1 MQISSEHPVTIT
13 KRTPDKVKIIFFIEY
28 LLILRRNGISEIILF
43 PAPFTIYTKT
53 RERNNTKSEKIF
65 GNFSDKINLWYTY
78 REIEKNY
85 RSDIIS
91 DIEKTLPRACKN
103 QRFVRKMQIIIEG
116 EQSCPNF

>member
-28 LLILRRNGISEIILF
+28 LLILRRSGNSEIILF
-43 PAPFTIYTKT
+43 SAPFTIYTKT

-91 DIEKTLPRACKN
+91 DLEKTLPDS
-103 QRFVRKMQIIIEG
+103 V
-116 EQSCPNF
+116 

>member
-43 PAPFTIYTKT
+43 PAPFTIYTKN
-53 RERNNTKSEKIF
+53 RSRNNTKFEKKF

-78 REIEKNY
+78 RETEKNH
-85 RSDIIS
+85 RSETIS
-91 DIEKTLPRACKN
+91 DIEKTLPN
-103 QRFVRKMQIIIEG
+103 SV
-116 EQSCPNF
+116 